1 MHAIFDSTGPRCEFT
16 FRFSTEFRK
25 KLKKRTDINGFVGF
39 AERKCVISLLSRA
52 MVDEGVKFDEIHLQT
67 GDMPIN
73 WRRRRSA
80 KCLLRLGFVEG

>member
-1 MHAIFDSTGPRCEFT
+1 MVLLVSPKGNVLYRC
-16 FRFSTEFRK
+16 
-25 KLKKRTDINGFVGF
+25 
-39 AERKCVISLLSRA
+39 A

-67 GDMPIN
+67 GDMAIN